1 MIIINFGFHGIH
13 AEEGCLGCHHE
24 RKGFSVFMIPG
35 SWGAVPVISGIR
47 KLQRKTGHIGGLKL
61 FPEGWPVWIEPAD
74 AADVMR
80 HRFSG
85 FALQ

>member
-1 MIIINFGFHGIH
+1 MGFMPRRVVL
-13 AEEGCLGCHHE
+13 AVTMNA
-24 RKGFSVFMIPG
+24 RGFRFFMIPG
-35 SWGAVPVISGIR
+35 SWGAVPAISGIR
-47 KLQRKTGHIGGLKL
+47 KHQRKTGHIGGLKL

>member
-1 MIIINFGFHGIH
+1 MGFMP
-13 AEEGCLGCHHE
+13 
-24 RKGFSVFMIPG
+24 RKVVLAVTMSARGFRFFMIPG
-35 SWGAVPVISGIR
+35 SKGAVPVISGIR
-47 KLQRKTGHIGGLKL
+47 KLQKKTRHIGGLKL

>member
-1 MIIINFGFHGIH
+1 MGFMP
-13 AEEGCLGCHHE
+13 
-24 RKGFSVFMIPG
+24 RKVVLAVIMSARGFRLFMIPG

-47 KLQRKTGHIGGLKL
+47 KLQKKTRHIGGLKL
-61 FPEGWPVWIEPAD
+61 FPEGCPVWIEPAG

-80 HRFSG
+80 YRFSG

>member
-13 AEEGCLGCHHE
+13 AEECCLGCHHE
-24 RKGFSVFMIPG
+24 RKGFSIFHDPR
-35 SWGAVPVISGIR
+35 SWVAVPVISGIR
-47 KLQRKTGHIGGLKL
+47 KLQKKTRHIGGLKL

-80 HRFSG
+80 YRFSG